1 MLILIHLP
9 DAKGITMVDA
19 PRGPEGQPLNE
30 KEMEEQ
36 FRAFQ
41 AAQQAYL
48 EETFKWLIDH
58 VASYFPEDQLA
69 IRDMELEVHFV
80 HRVMEAGKPLGAL
93 VYRFRK
99 FTDKKDYFKE
109 MAEDYQ
115 EGLGVSDILFV
126 DSETYKFEA
135 PKTLEGTE
143 EFFEIP
149 MDKLTGQIRELREAL
164 KARAKLRKLKESL

>member
-1 MLILIHLP
+1 MNFIFL
-9 DAKGITMVDA
+9 DAKGTSMADA
-19 PRGPEGQPLNE
+19 PKVPEGQPLNE

-48 EETFKWLIDH
+48 EESFKWLIDH
-58 VASYFPEDQLA
+58 VAKYFPGDQLA

-80 HRVMEAGKPLGAL
+80 HRVMEEGKPVGAL

-115 EGLGVSDILFV
+115 EGLGLSDVLFV
-126 DSETYKFEA
+126 DSESYKFEA
-135 PKTLEGTE
+135 PSKIEGNE
-143 EFFEIP
+143 EFLEIP
-149 MDKLTGQIRELREAL
+149 MDKLTGQIKELRESL
-164 KARAKLRKLKESL
+164 KTRAKLRKLKDSL